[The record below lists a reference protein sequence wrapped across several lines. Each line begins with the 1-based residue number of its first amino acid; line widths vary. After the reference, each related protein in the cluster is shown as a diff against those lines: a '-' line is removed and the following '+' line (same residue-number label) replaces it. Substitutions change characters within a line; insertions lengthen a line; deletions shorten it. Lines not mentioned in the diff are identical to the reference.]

1 MCQITEN
8 ITCMLNIFCFLLQLD
23 SRTAQ
28 YLEHISQ
35 LQLYEYQL
43 DENLCP
49 NVPSSMR
56 GSFTHR
62 DDESSDYVDDRSTCF
77 RDEDPMLRIGMTHEG
92 SKDNLRSENTSRSKD
107 GGRHYHG
114 SVRGELGVV
123 GAVRRQVGLLAQEV
137 ERVLPNAVRV
147 TVSLCACVCESECM

>member
-23 SRTAQ
+23 SRMAQ

-56 GSFTHR
+56 GSFTHY
-62 DDESSDYVDDRSTCF
+62 DDESLDYVDDRSTCF

-92 SKDNLRSENTSRSKD
+92 SKDNLRSED
-107 GGRHYHG
+107 EGRHYHG
-114 SVRGELGVV
+114 SVRGEL

-137 ERVLPNAVRV
+137 KRVLPNAVRV
-147 TVSLCACVCESECM
+147 TVSPCACVCESECM